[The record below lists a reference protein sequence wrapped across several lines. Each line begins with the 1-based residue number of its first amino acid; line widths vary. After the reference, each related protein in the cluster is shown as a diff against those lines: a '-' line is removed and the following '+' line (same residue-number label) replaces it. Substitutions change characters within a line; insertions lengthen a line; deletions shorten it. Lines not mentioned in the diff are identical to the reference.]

1 MISRPL
7 PNWPLAWN
15 KLERGNEEFP
25 VDQSGLL
32 KYVYANSRLSN
43 RCFLVAEYDNEK
55 YVCSLVFDDKA
66 FCNQVTT
73 LLKRH
78 IGHAIFEIGDLE
90 IPVDPA
96 GLYQARKLEPMFA
109 ERGHKN
115 G

>member
-15 KLERGNEEFP
+15 QLERGNEEFP

-32 KYVYANSRLSN
+32 KYVYANSRLSH

-55 YVCSLVFDDKA
+55 YVCSLVFEDKA

-73 LLKRH
+73 LLKSH
-78 IGHAIFEIGDLE
+78 IGHAILEIGDLE
-90 IPVDPA
+90 IPVDRAWPLPSA
-96 GLYQARKLEPMFA
+96 KTRANVRRKEP
-109 ERGHKN
+109 
-115 G
+115 